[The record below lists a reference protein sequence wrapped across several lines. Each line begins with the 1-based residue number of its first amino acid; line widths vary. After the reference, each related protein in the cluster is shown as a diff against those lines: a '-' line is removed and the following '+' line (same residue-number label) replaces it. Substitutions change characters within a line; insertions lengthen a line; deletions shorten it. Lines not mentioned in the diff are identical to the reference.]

1 VAAGTLKGE
10 IRQARPVLRL
20 PRNRQLALE
29 VTPLVMG
36 ILNVTPDSFSD
47 GGEYFQHEAA
57 IEAALRM
64 IDDGADLIDIG
75 GESTRPGAEPVSA
88 TDELNRVLP
97 VIAAIR
103 EKSDVPISIDTMKA
117 TVAEAAL
124 AEGADIVNDVSAMR
138 MDAAM
143 AGVVARLDVP
153 LILMHMRGEPRT
165 MQGDTHYDDLL
176 SEVMGYLRDRKAVAV
191 AAGIDSSQ
199 VLVDPGIG
207 FGKSFDQNLE
217 LLHRADELSAI
228 APVVIGSSRKA
239 FIGSLTGQPA
249 GSFRL
254 AGSLATVAA
263 AAMAGAAMVRVH
275 DVRPTV
281 DFLRVLRAIE
291 RAVPR

>member
-1 VAAGTLKGE
+1 MDAGALTGG
-10 IRQARPVLRL
+10 IRRARPALRL
-20 PRNRQLALE
+20 PRNRLLALE

-47 GGEYFQHEAA
+47 GGEHFQHAAA

-75 GESTRPGAEPVSA
+75 GESTRPGAEPVS
-88 TDELNRVLP
+88 DVEELSRVLP
-97 VIAAIR
+97 VIAGIR
-103 EKSDVPISIDTMKA
+103 GKSDIPISIDTMKA
-117 TVAEAAL
+117 MVAQAAV

-138 MDAAM
+138 MDAGM
-143 AGVVARLDVP
+143 AGVIARLDVP

-176 SEVMGYLRDRKAVAV
+176 GEITQHLRERKEAAV
-191 AAGIDSSQ
+191 AAGIDPRQ

-207 FGKSFDQNLE
+207 FGKSFEQNLE
-217 LLHRADELSAI
+217 LLHRADELLTI
-228 APVVIGSSRKA
+228 APVVLGSSRKA
-239 FIGSLTGQPA
+239 FIGKLTGQPG
-249 GSFRL
+249 GSSRM

-263 AAMAGAAMVRVH
+263 AALAGVAIIRVH

-281 DFLRVLRAIE
+281 DFLRVFRAIE
-291 RAVPR
+291 RAAP